1 MIIDKL
7 SNSQLYS
14 GLGEGIKKAFT
25 YIKQTDFSK
34 MELGKYEIEGDNIFA
49 LVNEYNTKDES
60 EGKLEAHKKYI
71 DVQFVAKGFELMG
84 YAPLENQKV
93 IDEYSE
99 QNDITFFRGEKSFT
113 QVDEGMFAIF
123 FPTDVHLPGIK
134 VNEKAYV
141 KKIVIKVKVW
151 LLFVFSVKPYFK
163 LWLKEN
169 Y

>member
-7 SNSQLYS
+7 SNAHIYS
-14 GLGEGIKKAFT
+14 GLGERINKAFT
-25 YIKQTDFSK
+25 YLKETDFSK
-34 MELGKYEIEGDNIFA
+34 MELGKYEIDGEKIFA

-71 DVQFVAKGFELMG
+71 DVQFVAKGSEQMG

-93 IDEYSE
+93 IDEYNE
-99 QNDITFFRGEKSFT
+99 HNDIIFFSGKKSFT

-134 VNEKAYV
+134 VNEKSYV
-141 KKIVIKVKVW
+141 KKVVIKVTV
-151 LLFVFSVKPYFK
+151 
-163 LWLKEN
+163 
-169 Y
+169 